1 MSAPSKASPEKKTE
15 AEAVSE
21 PTPTSAFREV
31 YPLNEPYSYAAIT
44 RDPTT
49 GGLKYVVIEP
59 TLLDQ
64 EKKHLEKVKGLLME
78 ELDLDLKAI
87 ETREKAEQYLRKKI
101 EQTSRRYRIK
111 MEKETLDKLM
121 YYVSRDFIHYGKI
134 DPLMRDHMIEDISC
148 DGVGVPL
155 YIWHREYESI
165 PTNVAFDGSQELNSF
180 VVKLAYKAGRHIS
193 IAQPIVDASLP
204 DGSRIQL
211 TYGKEV
217 TMRGSTFTIRRFRA
231 DPLTISDLIAFNTL
245 SSDMAAYF
253 WYAIEKKES
262 FLITGGTA
270 SGKTTTLNALSMF
283 IMPDYKI
290 VSIEDTAELN
300 LPHENWIPSVA
311 RMGFGSN
318 EAEISLFDLLKAAMR
333 QRSDYIIVG
342 EVRGEEAYTLFQA
355 MATGHGGLSSTH
367 ADSVSASIKRLES
380 EPMNIP
386 RSLIVTLDA
395 IAVQARLRLGDKT
408 VRRIQHVGELVSY
421 DSASK
426 EVVTNDVYKWD
437 PKTDT
442 FLYSG
447 RSNVLEKIS
456 ARFGLELESILE
468 EVKRRKTVLDWMV
481 KRGVRRYNDVAM
493 VIRDYYANPTASYEK
508 ARLGLME

>member
-1 MSAPSKASPEKKTE
+1 
-15 AEAVSE
+15 
-21 PTPTSAFREV
+21 
-31 YPLNEPYSYAAIT
+31 L
-44 RDPTT
+44 
-49 GGLKYVVIEP
+49 
-59 TLLDQ
+59 
-64 EKKHLEKVKGLLME
+64 
-78 ELDLDLKAI
+78 
-87 ETREKAEQYLRKKI
+87 
-101 EQTSRRYRIK
+101 
-111 MEKETLDKLM
+111 
-121 YYVSRDFIHYGKI
+121 
-134 DPLMRDHMIEDISC
+134 IS
-148 DGVGVPL
+148 
-155 YIWHREYESI
+155 
-165 PTNVAFDGSQELNSF
+165 
-180 VVKLAYKAGRHIS
+180 
-193 IAQPIVDASLP
+193 
-204 DGSRIQL
+204 
-211 TYGKEV
+211 
-217 TMRGSTFTIRRFRA
+217 
-231 DPLTISDLIAFNTL
+231 FNTL

-367 ADSVSASIKRLES
+367 ADSVAASIKRLES

-456 ARFGLELESILE
+456 VRFGLELELILE
-468 EVKRRKTVLDWMV
+468 EIKRRKTVLDWMV
-481 KRGVRRYNDVAM
+481 KRGIRRYNDVAM
-493 VIRDYYANPTASYEK
+493 LIRDYYANPTASYEK

>member
-1 MSAPSKASPEKKTE
+1 MK
-15 AEAVSE
+15 
-21 PTPTSAFREV
+21 
-31 YPLNEPYSYAAIT
+31 
-44 RDPTT
+44 
-49 GGLKYVVIEP
+49 GG
-59 TLLDQ
+59 
-64 EKKHLEKVKGLLME
+64 
-78 ELDLDLKAI
+78 
-87 ETREKAEQYLRKKI
+87 
-101 EQTSRRYRIK
+101 
-111 MEKETLDKLM
+111 
-121 YYVSRDFIHYGKI
+121 
-134 DPLMRDHMIEDISC
+134 
-148 DGVGVPL
+148 
-155 YIWHREYESI
+155 
-165 PTNVAFDGSQELNSF
+165 
-180 VVKLAYKAGRHIS
+180 
-193 IAQPIVDASLP
+193 
-204 DGSRIQL
+204 
-211 TYGKEV
+211 
-217 TMRGSTFTIRRFRA
+217 TFTIRRFRA
-231 DPLTISDLIAFNTL
+231 DPLTVSDLISFNTL

-253 WYAIEKKES
+253 WYAIEKKAS

-408 VRRIQHVGELVSY
+408 VRRVQHVGELVSY

-437 PKTDT
+437 PKTDS

-447 RSNVLEKIS
+447 RSNVLEKIGV
-456 ARFGLELESILE
+456 RFGLEVESILE
-468 EVKRRKTVLDWMV
+468 EIKRRKTVLDWMV
-481 KRGVRRYNDVAM
+481 KRGIRRYDDVAA
-493 VIRDYYANPTASYEK
+493 VIRDYYANATASYEK